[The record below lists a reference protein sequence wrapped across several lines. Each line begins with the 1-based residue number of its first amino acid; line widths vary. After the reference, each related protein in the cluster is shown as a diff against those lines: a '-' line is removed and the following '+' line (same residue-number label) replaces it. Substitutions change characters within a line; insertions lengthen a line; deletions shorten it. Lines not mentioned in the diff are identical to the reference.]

1 MRGSRDESPEEI
13 LFVEFH
19 DGKVHSVE
27 TTRSTYDVFYSRRDK
42 CHYFHKSGG
51 GGGPYF
57 NVQKGMTYWL
67 RPDLKVSVSMGKA
80 PWHRKPRKGD
90 DLGTRLPD
98 LPAEYPIAWFL
109 REIGDDTQCVYCPTC
124 EDWIPDHGYG
134 GMCDHVWWC
143 NDRAWYSEPGDRC
156 DDDCEECAA
165 RDRPTKGD
173 EYVLGFIG
181 KGYGRVGDD
190 HWHANVG
197 YPERYER
204 PGFYLADEWP
214 MVAIAWGYALAA
226 LDHFEAI
233 EEEEEAARREKRWED
248 MRSEYA

>member
-19 DGKVHSVE
+19 NGHVHSVE
-27 TTRSTYDVFYSRRDK
+27 TTRSTYDVYYSRRDK

-51 GGGPYF
+51 GGGHYF

-90 DLGTRLPD
+90 DLGTRLPE
-98 LPAEYPIAWFL
+98 LPAEYPLSWFL

-143 NDRAWYSEPGDRC
+143 DDRGWYSDPDDRC
-156 DDDCEECAA
+156 ADDCEDCIS
-165 RDRPTKGD
+165 RDRPTKS
-173 EYVLGFIG
+173 LSCPTGFVGSGHG
-181 KGYGRVGDD
+181 KVADHYWRDHVGHWDRREGAGIFFADD
-190 HWHANVG
+190 
-197 YPERYER
+197 
-204 PGFYLADEWP
+204 WP
-214 MVAIAWGYALAA
+214 MVAIAWGYGRAALA
-226 LDHFEAI
+226 HFEAI
-233 EEEEEAARREKRWED
+233 EEEE
-248 MRSEYA
+248 